1 MGKHLLTVQETWVQS
16 LGWEDLLEKE
26 MKTHSSML
34 AWIIPGTEE
43 PGKFQSIGSQRVG
56 HNWATSLYFFSF
68 FLSFLKVNSPKLPLL
83 NSRVWKR
90 NLVWAAVFRLFPLLM
105 RPCGLWPPTHANE
118 RRHSKSPDSG
128 QWKDRKNIVLDN
140 QGDSEWTPECTTL
153 ELFLYEMT

>member
-1 MGKHLLTVQETWVQS
+1 MVKRLAAIWETWVWS
-16 LGWEDLLEKE
+16 LGWEDVLEKE
-26 MKTHSSML
+26 MATHSSML
-34 AWIIPGTEE
+34 AWIIPWTEE
-43 PGKFQSIGSQRVG
+43 PGKLQSMGLQRVG
-56 HNWATSLYFFSF
+56 HNWATSLSFSL

-90 NLVWAAVFRLFPLLM
+90 NLIWAAVFCLFPLLM
-105 RPCGLWPPTHANE
+105 RPCGLWPSSHANE

-128 QWKDRKNIVLDN
+128 RRKDRKNMVLDN